1 MAYNQKTVRINDD
14 DEIAR
19 LLEEA
24 DAHPV
29 RLENDGV
36 TYRLSRED
44 ETVIGTYDPAAVR
57 DAVRAASGTLT
68 SKEGEELKA
77 YLYRARQEGSRP
89 ANRP

>member
-1 MAYNQKTVRINDD
+1 MVYNQKTVHINDN
-14 DEIAR
+14 DELAR

-24 DAHPV
+24 DGHPV
-29 RLENDGV
+29 LLEKGGV

-44 ETVIGTYDPAAVR
+44 DAVTRAYDPVAVR

-68 SKEGEELKA
+68 SEEGEELKA